1 MIAAHDL
8 LLFAL
13 ASLVMVLTPGPNM
26 VYCVS
31 RSICQG
37 RAAGIIS
44 LCGVAFGFL
53 VHMAAAAFGLT
64 ALFMAIPMAYDIV
77 KFAGAAYLLWLAW
90 NAVKPGGSSPFQT
103 RELPPDSPATLFR
116 MGFLTNVLNPK
127 VAVFYMSLF
136 PQFIHPEHGSV
147 LLQSVVLGV
156 TQIAISFSV
165 NSVIV
170 FSAAGITGFFARN
183 QGWLRAQRYIMGSML
198 GALAVRLA
206 LDERK

>member
-1 MIAAHDL
+1 MIAPHDL
-8 LLFAL
+8 LIFAL

-31 RSICQG
+31 RSICQD
-37 RAAGIIS
+37 RAAGMIS
-44 LCGVAFGFL
+44 LCGVAVGFL

-64 ALFMAIPMAYDIV
+64 ALFLAIPMAYEIV
-77 KFAGAAYLLWLAW
+77 KFMGAAYLLWLAW

-103 RELPPDSPATLFR
+103 RELPHDAPARLFR

-136 PQFIHPEHGSV
+136 PQFIHPSQGNV
-147 LLQSVVLGV
+147 LLQSALLGV
-156 TQIAISFSV
+156 VQIAISFSV
-165 NSVIV
+165 NSIII
-170 FSAAGITGFFARN
+170 FSAAAISGFFARN
-183 QGWLRAQRYIMGSML
+183 QGWLRAQRYLMGGML

>member
-1 MIAAHDL
+1 MIPIHDL
-8 LLFAL
+8 LIFSL
-13 ASLVMVLTPGPNM
+13 ACLVMVLTPGPNM

-37 RAAGIIS
+37 RAAGMVS
-44 LCGVAFGFL
+44 LCGVAVGFL

-64 ALFMAIPMAYDIV
+64 ALFLAVPMAYDIV

-90 NAVKPGGSSPFQT
+90 SAVKPGGSSPFQT

-147 LLQSVVLGV
+147 LLQSVLLGV
-156 TQIAISFSV
+156 VQIAISFSV
-165 NSVIV
+165 NSMIV
-170 FSAAGITGFFARN
+170 FSAARIAGFFARN
-183 QGWLRAQRYIMGSML
+183 QGWLRAQRYLMGSML

-206 LDERK
+206 LEERR

>member
-1 MIAAHDL
+1 MIALHDL
-8 LLFAL
+8 MFFAL

-37 RAAGIIS
+37 RMAGIIS
-44 LCGVAFGFL
+44 LCGVAVGFL

-64 ALFMAIPMAYDIV
+64 ALFLTIPMAYDIV

-147 LLQSVVLGV
+147 LAQSVVLGV

-165 NSVIV
+165 NSIIV
-170 FSAAGITGFFARN
+170 FSAAGISGFFARN
-183 QGWLRAQRYIMGSML
+183 QGWLRVQRYIMGSML

>member
-8 LLFAL
+8 LFFAL

-37 RAAGIIS
+37 RAAGMIS
-44 LCGVAFGFL
+44 LCGVAVGFL

-64 ALFMAIPMAYDIV
+64 ALFLAIPMAYEIL

-147 LLQSVVLGV
+147 LLQSMVLGLV
-156 TQIAISFSV
+156 QIAISFSV
-165 NSVIV
+165 NSIIV
-170 FSAAGITGFFARN
+170 FSAAGISGFFARN
-183 QGWLRAQRYIMGSML
+183 AGWLRVQRYIMGGML

>member
-1 MIAAHDL
+1 
-8 LLFAL
+8 
-13 ASLVMVLTPGPNM
+13 
-26 VYCVS
+26 
-31 RSICQG
+31 
-37 RAAGIIS
+37 
-44 LCGVAFGFL
+44 
-53 VHMAAAAFGLT
+53 
-64 ALFMAIPMAYDIV
+64 MAYDIV

-90 NAVKPGGSSPFQT
+90 NAVRPGGSSPFQT

-147 LLQSVVLGV
+147 LMQSVALGLV
-156 TQIAISFSV
+156 QIAISFSV
-165 NSVIV
+165 NSMIV
-170 FSAAGITGFFARN
+170 FSAAGISGFFARN

>member
-1 MIAAHDL
+1 MIALHDL
-8 LLFAL
+8 MFFAL

-37 RAAGIIS
+37 RMAGIIS
-44 LCGVAFGFL
+44 LCGVALGFL

-64 ALFMAIPMAYDIV
+64 ALFLAIPMAYDIV

-147 LLQSVVLGV
+147 LMQSVVLGV

-170 FSAAGITGFFARN
+170 FSAAGISGFFARN
-183 QGWLRAQRYIMGSML
+183 QGWLRVQRYIMGSML

>member
-1 MIAAHDL
+1 MIAPHDL
-8 LLFAL
+8 LIFAL

-37 RAAGIIS
+37 RVAGIIS
-44 LCGVAFGFL
+44 LCGVAVGFL

-64 ALFMAIPMAYDIV
+64 ALFLAIPMAYDIV
-77 KFAGAAYLLWLAW
+77 KLAGAAYLLWLAW

-147 LLQSVVLGV
+147 LLQSVMLGLV
-156 TQIAISFSV
+156 QIAISFSV
-165 NSVIV
+165 NSMIV
-170 FSAAGITGFFARN
+170 FSAAGISGFFARN

>member
-8 LLFAL
+8 LIFAL

-37 RAAGIIS
+37 RMAGIIS
-44 LCGVAFGFL
+44 LCGVAVGFL

-64 ALFMAIPMAYDIV
+64 ALFLAIPMAYDIV

-90 NAVKPGGSSPFQT
+90 NAVRPGGSSPFQT

-147 LLQSVVLGV
+147 LMQSVALGLV
-156 TQIAISFSV
+156 QIAISFSV
-165 NSVIV
+165 NSMIV
-170 FSAAGITGFFARN
+170 FSAAGISGFFARN

>member
-1 MIAAHDL
+1 MIALHDL
-8 LLFAL
+8 LIFAL

-37 RAAGIIS
+37 RVAGIIS
-44 LCGVAFGFL
+44 LCGVAVGFL

-64 ALFMAIPMAYDIV
+64 ALFLAIPMAYDIV

-90 NAVKPGGSSPFQT
+90 NAVKPGGNSPFQT

-147 LLQSVVLGV
+147 LLQSVMLGLV
-156 TQIAISFSV
+156 QIAISFSV
-165 NSVIV
+165 NSMIV
-170 FSAAGITGFFARN
+170 FSAAGISGFFARN

>member
-1 MIAAHDL
+1 MIAPHDL
-8 LLFAL
+8 LLFGL

-37 RAAGIIS
+37 RTAGIIS
-44 LCGVAFGFL
+44 LCGVAVGFL

-64 ALFMAIPMAYDIV
+64 ALFLAIPMAYDIV

-147 LLQSVVLGV
+147 LAQSVVLGL

-165 NSVIV
+165 NSIIV
-170 FSAAGITGFFARN
+170 FSAAGISGFFARN

>member
-1 MIAAHDL
+1 MIAPHDL
-8 LLFAL
+8 LIFAL

-37 RAAGIIS
+37 RVAGIIS
-44 LCGVAFGFL
+44 LCGVAVGFL

-64 ALFMAIPMAYDIV
+64 ALFLAIPMAYDIV
-77 KFAGAAYLLWLAW
+77 KLAGAAYLLWLAW

-147 LLQSVVLGV
+147 LLQSVMLGLV
-156 TQIAISFSV
+156 QIAISFSV
-165 NSVIV
+165 NSMIV
-170 FSAAGITGFFARN
+170 FSAAGISGFFAHN

>member
-1 MIAAHDL
+1 MIATHDL
-8 LLFAL
+8 LLFSL

-44 LCGVAFGFL
+44 LCGVAVGFL
-53 VHMAAAAFGLT
+53 MHMAAAAFGLT
-64 ALFMAIPMAYDIV
+64 ALFLAVPMAYDIV

-147 LLQSVVLGV
+147 LLQSVILGV

-165 NSVIV
+165 NSMIV
-170 FSAAGITGFFARN
+170 FSAAGIAGFFARN

>member
-1 MIAAHDL
+1 MIASHDL
-8 LLFAL
+8 LFFAL

-37 RAAGIIS
+37 RGAGMLS
-44 LCGVAFGFL
+44 LCGVAAGFL

-64 ALFMAIPMAYDIV
+64 ALFMAVPMAYDIV
-77 KFAGAAYLLWLAW
+77 KFIGAGYLLWLAW

-103 RELPPDSPATLFR
+103 RELPHDSPATLLR

-136 PQFIHPEHGSV
+136 PQFIHPEHGNV
-147 LLQSVVLGV
+147 LLQSVMLGTV
-156 TQIAISFSV
+156 QIAISFSV

-170 FSAAGITGFFARN
+170 FSAAAISGFFARN
-183 QGWLRAQRYIMGSML
+183 QGWMRAQRYLMGSML

>member
-1 MIAAHDL
+1 MIAPHDL
-8 LLFAL
+8 LLFGL

-37 RAAGIIS
+37 RMAGIIS
-44 LCGVAFGFL
+44 LCGVAVGFL

-64 ALFMAIPMAYDIV
+64 ALFLAIPMAYDIV

-165 NSVIV
+165 NSMIV
-170 FSAAGITGFFARN
+170 FSAAGIAGFFARN

>member
-1 MIAAHDL
+1 MIAPHDL
-8 LLFAL
+8 LLFGL

-37 RAAGIIS
+37 RMAGIIS
-44 LCGVAFGFL
+44 LCGVAVGFL

-64 ALFMAIPMAYDIV
+64 ALFLAIPMAYDIV
-77 KFAGAAYLLWLAW
+77 KFVGAAYLLWLAW

-165 NSVIV
+165 NSMIV
-170 FSAAGITGFFARN
+170 FSAAGIAGFFARN